1 MPTPSNGPTPDQIKQ
16 VQTNLSSMQA
26 FNDQVYNFGLAKYL
40 NAYELL
46 SEHDDNDL
54 GLAIGLNIIEGA
66 FWAAGS
72 VGGPAGSFLASF
84 LSGMV
89 AYWMTDTPP
98 SLNTAFAQNVL
109 RFQATTEQVD
119 ANLASYHADVAGN
132 WNVSFTYNG
141 KTQALSD
148 LAGFVFPVETDPDY
162 KPLLDAALFAV
173 DQAVWNNL
181 LVAGF
186 VITFWYNGGD
196 GTWNGS
202 DLFTDYKEKDIPPT
216 DWVRDYY
223 KQHPAYY
230 EQLAWYSGDGDK
242 CCGAPACWAVGDN
255 NLGTGVG
262 PLGFTDGSISDAAAN
277 YLFIDSTPDNVINPN
292 GLFKREDVFTKLG
305 IKTVTYMVP
314 NTAGPPMAGAM
325 AGARA
330 NNVSLDYVRAMKPGQ
345 TLGQLLA
352 REGRAQIEQRVLDQ
366 AKNDPV
372 FHHDLRK
379 RPRMTLEK
387 FLGVKIPEVITLN
400 IWQEFPWSFGIVLP
414 PRTASQ
420 LPSGPDSSASKAS
433 TSAAPSSVER
443 LDRFFTTAPPAV
455 ATAAANIT
463 AVYQVTV
470 SPPDQGEW
478 ILRVQNGKVVG
489 EKGRADQPDVTLQAS
504 ASDWLD
510 MTTGK
515 VDSMVAF
522 FLGKLNVTGN
532 FILAR
537 RLRDI
542 LPPNP
547 DS

>member
-1 MPTPSNGPTPDQIKQ
+1 MATSSNGPTPDQIKK
-16 VQTNLSSMQA
+16 VQTNLTNMQA
-26 FNDQVYNFGLAKYL
+26 FNDHVYSFGQAKYL
-40 NAYELL
+40 NAYFLL

-72 VGGPAGSFLASF
+72 VAGPAGSFLASF

-119 ANLASYHADVAGN
+119 ANLATYFQDVPGN
-132 WNVSFTYNG
+132 WDQSFSYNG
-141 KTQALSD
+141 KTQAVSD
-148 LAGFVFPVETDPDY
+148 LATFDFPTETDEGW
-162 KPLLDAALFAV
+162 KPLMDATLLGV
-173 DQAVWNNL
+173 DQTLWNNL

-186 VITFWYNGGD
+186 VITFWYDGGD

-202 DLFTDYKEKDIPPT
+202 DLFTEYREKDIPPT
-216 DWVRDYY
+216 DWVRGFY

-230 EQLAWYSGDGDK
+230 EDLAWYSGDPK
-242 CCGAPACWAVGDN
+242 NCCASPPCWAVGEN

-262 PLGFTDGSISDAAAN
+262 PLGFTDGSISDDAAN
-277 YLFIDSTPDNVINPN
+277 YLFIDSTPGAIINPN
-292 GLFKREDVFTKLG
+292 GLFKREDVFKTLG
-305 IKTVTYMVP
+305 IKTVTYYVQNNP
-314 NTAGPPMAGAM
+314 GPPMAGA
-325 AGARA
+325 RA
-330 NNVSLDYVRAMKPGQ
+330 ANISLEYVRAIKPGQ

-352 REGRAQIEQRVLDQ
+352 REGRAQIEQRILEQ

-400 IWQEFPWSFGIVLP
+400 VWQEFPWSFGLVLP
-414 PRTASQ
+414 AQTSNQ
-420 LPSGPDSSASKAS
+420 LPQGPAGAS
-433 TSAAPSSVER
+433 TSGGLTASPASALEH
-443 LDRFFTTAPPAV
+443 LDRFFTTAPSAV
-455 ATAAANIT
+455 ETAAAKIT
-463 AVYQVTV
+463 AVYQITV
-470 SPPDQGEW
+470 SPPDQAEW
-478 ILRVQNGKVVG
+478 VLRVENGKVVG
-489 EKGRADQPDVTLQAS
+489 QKGRVEQPDVTLEAS

-510 MTTGK
+510 ITTGK
-515 VDSMVAF
+515 VDSLVAF
-522 FLGKLNVTGN
+522 FLGKLAVTGN

-537 RLRDI
+537 KLRDI
-542 LPPNP
+542 LPPTPVKN
-547 DS
+547 

>member
-1 MPTPSNGPTPDQIKQ
+1 MATSSNGPTPDQIKK
-16 VQTNLSSMQA
+16 VQTNLTNMQA
-26 FNDQVYNFGLAKYL
+26 FNDHVYSFGQAKYL
-40 NAYELL
+40 NAYFLL

-119 ANLASYHADVAGN
+119 ANLATYFQDVPGN
-132 WNVSFTYNG
+132 WDQSFTYNG

-148 LAGFVFPVETDPDY
+148 LATFDFPTETDEGW
-162 KPLLDAALFAV
+162 KPLMDATLFGV
-173 DQAVWNNL
+173 DQTLWNNL

-186 VITFWYNGGD
+186 VVTFWYNGGD

-202 DLFTDYKEKDIPPT
+202 DLFTEYNNKDVPPT
-216 DWVRDYY
+216 DWARDYY

-230 EQLAWYSGDGDK
+230 EDLNWYSGDSK
-242 CCGAPACWAVGDN
+242 NCCGPPPCWAVGDN

-262 PLGFTDGSISDAAAN
+262 PLGFTDGSISDDAAN
-277 YLFIDSTPDNVINPN
+277 YLFIDSTPGAVINPN
-292 GLFKREDVFTKLG
+292 GLFKREDVFKNLG
-305 IKTVTYMVP
+305 IKTATYYVQ
-314 NTAGPPMAGAM
+314 NTQGPPMAA
-325 AGARA
+325 ARA
-330 NNVSLDYVRAMKPGQ
+330 PNISLDYMRAVKPGQ

-352 REGRAQIEQRVLDQ
+352 REGRPQIEQRVLEQ

-414 PRTASQ
+414 SQSSSQ
-420 LPSGPDSSASKAS
+420 LPLGPDTSGTGSKAKADIPA
-433 TSAAPSSVER
+433 SAQES
-443 LDRFFTTAPPAV
+443 LDRFFTTAPPTV
-455 ATAAANIT
+455 AAAAASIT
-463 AVYQVTV
+463 AVYQITV
-470 SPPDQGEW
+470 SPPGQGEW
-478 ILRVQNGKVVG
+478 VLRVQNGKVVG
-489 EKGRADQPDVTLQAS
+489 QKGRAEKPDVTLQAS

-510 MTTGK
+510 ITTGK
-515 VDSMVAF
+515 VDSLLAF
-522 FLGKLNVTGN
+522 FLGKLTVTGN

-537 RLRDI
+537 KLRDI
-542 LPPNP
+542 LPPTPIKN
-547 DS
+547 